1 MHKINCIICDS
12 SKISI
17 AYKNYPGYVEGTHF
31 DIFNC
36 SNCNTN
42 FIDTENFNEKIY
54 ELIYS
59 NENILGYD
67 RYRVYAEQVKQTDDP
82 LKLLASL
89 ESTYYGVYKFLK
101 HVNPSETLEVG
112 CGYGYLTYSLN
123 KRGLK
128 STGIDLSNSAIK
140 YANTNFGDYY
150 YNIGL
155 ATYSKTTDKK
165 YDLIIATEVIEHLK
179 NPIEFIVD
187 CLELLKPSGQI
198 LLTTPNKD
206 FSKKN
211 AIWQTDMPPVHTV
224 WLNAKSFDFISMKLG
239 LKINLINFK
248 HYYPR
253 SENRLVRYLQNKREL
268 IQFPILQSDG
278 TPNKERINTDFSPPH
293 IFIRRFLHNFAPVRF
308 LSNFLFNSING
319 NDKSLGI
326 ILSRK

>member
-1 MHKINCIICDS
+1 MHKINCIICDN

-17 AYKNYPGYVEGTHF
+17 AYKDYPGYVEGTYF

-36 SNCNTN
+36 TNCNTN

-67 RYRVYAEQVKQTDDP
+67 RYRIYAEQVKLTDDP

-89 ESTYYGVYKFLK
+89 ESTYYCVYKFLK
-101 HVNPSETLEVG
+101 HVKPSETLEVG

-128 STGIDLSNSAIK
+128 STGIDLSNSAIN
-140 YANTNFGDYY
+140 YAITNFGDYY

-155 ATYSKTTDKK
+155 ASYSKTTDKK

-187 CLELLKPSGQI
+187 CLELLKPNGQI

-211 AIWQTDMPPVHTV
+211 GIWQTDMPPVHTV
-224 WLNAKSFDFISMKLG
+224 WLSKKSFKFMVNKLGMKLE
-239 LKINLINFK
+239 LASFK
-248 HYYPR
+248 NYYPEY
-253 SENRLVRYLQNKREL
+253 ENRLVRYLQNKKEI
-268 IQFPILQSDG
+268 IQSPILQSDG
-278 TPNKERINTDFSPPH
+278 TPNKERINSDFSRTH
-293 IFIRRFLHNFAPVRF
+293 VFIRKVLHNFTPFRF
-308 LSNFLFNSING
+308 LSNFLYNSISG
-319 NDKSLGI
+319 KDKSLGI
-326 ILSRK
+326 IISRK